1 MPWRSITLVP
11 FQRRGEFSGGNTSE
25 ENSDIEF
32 VSERHA
38 GPLQFSGMSSDG
50 RETHFGDF
58 VSDANSVAHSNAAV
72 SERISPA
79 EEPQSGLSAAS
90 ERPADSLED
99 FELISPTQD
108 AIDGVQDAVV
118 PSSSFSRIVNNSFLS
133 SVPVHNIEMPW
144 EQGVAKHIFG
154 DTVFPVES
162 FKVQPLIAGV
172 DLSGKVKCSVDVAGE
187 LNHTL
192 GKVEGIRP
200 SGFFSAVSNMTDVAY
215 ADKKSLEIETACVKW
230 IAILKLCPGASTLW
244 EHIAEEST
252 EAAWKSNLEVVESII
267 GVRSPATASSR
278 ANVFRKLLEWIFV
291 NHPDE
296 SDPLDEKL
304 IWSYFCHL
312 NVSQAAPTSASSAM
326 SALRYAQHIFGFET
340 LSSATGSRRL
350 LGRSELMFS
359 QKDPVRQ
366 AVVLT
371 VHDVLTLHSKLND
384 VESGIFDRIGAGYL
398 LLCLYGRCRHSD
410 LANVNHV
417 VHDHDSSSGFVEI
430 FTRCHKTARGAVK
443 KATFLPILIP
453 VIGINNENWVETLQ
467 QLMFECGMVFDGL
480 IGGPVLRPP
489 VSAHSE
495 VLCKRGLTSD
505 ECGRLLRILL
515 DLPVERPGK
524 GVPGVTSH
532 SLKATGLSWATKFG
546 LGEYDRAVLGRHSS
560 STSSASA
567 IYARDLAFPSV
578 KKFEGVLAAIFNKS
592 FRPDAPRSLYF
603 DQVPRVDVPDEV
615 RHSTS
620 AAKPEAELVEIKDEA
635 SVVVPSCVGTEFVDS
650 SSDSSGEESE
660 FEVSQEEEPEAVHE
674 PHRKIRKVEGPEAS
688 GATWM
693 FHKRSGILHLRDR
706 VESEPGR
713 SSKYFRCGRVVGNN
727 YYPMTD
733 RQSGNP
739 MCSFCNRR
747 S

>member
-1 MPWRSITLVP
+1 M
-11 FQRRGEFSGGNTSE
+11 
-25 ENSDIEF
+25 
-32 VSERHA
+32 
-38 GPLQFSGMSSDG
+38 
-50 RETHFGDF
+50 
-58 VSDANSVAHSNAAV
+58 
-72 SERISPA
+72 
-79 EEPQSGLSAAS
+79 
-90 ERPADSLED
+90 
-99 FELISPTQD
+99 
-108 AIDGVQDAVV
+108 
-118 PSSSFSRIVNNSFLS
+118 
-133 SVPVHNIEMPW
+133 
-144 EQGVAKHIFG
+144 
-154 DTVFPVES
+154 
-162 FKVQPLIAGV
+162 
-172 DLSGKVKCSVDVAGE
+172 
-187 LNHTL
+187 
-192 GKVEGIRP
+192 
-200 SGFFSAVSNMTDVAY
+200 
-215 ADKKSLEIETACVKW
+215 
-230 IAILKLCPGASTLW
+230 
-244 EHIAEEST
+244 
-252 EAAWKSNLEVVESII
+252 
-267 GVRSPATASSR
+267 RSPATASSR
-278 ANVFRKLLEWIFV
+278 ANVFRRLLEWIFV

-312 NVSQAAPTSASSAM
+312 NASRAAPTSASSVM

-366 AVVLT
+366 AVVLS

-417 VHDHDSSSGFVEI
+417 VHDHDSSSGYVEI
-430 FTRCHKTARGAVK
+430 FTRCHKTTRGAVK
-443 KATFLPILIP
+443 KSTFLPILIP
-453 VIGINNENWVETLQ
+453 AIGIDNENWVENLQ
-467 QLMFECGMVFDGL
+467 QLMLECGMVFDGL

-515 DLPVERPGK
+515 GLPIERPGK

-546 LGEYDRAVLGRHSS
+546 LSEYDRAVLGRHSS

-578 KKFEGVLAAIFNKS
+578 KKFEGVLSAIFDKS

-603 DQVPRVDVPDEV
+603 DKVPRVDVSDEASQV
-615 RHSTS
+615 ASMT
-620 AAKPEAELVEIKDEA
+620 KPETEFVEVKDES
-635 SVVVPSCVGTEFVDS
+635 SVVVPSCAETEFVDS
-650 SSDSSGEESE
+650 SSDSSGEECE
-660 FEVSQEEEPEAVHE
+660 NEACQEEEPEAVLE
-674 PHRKIRKVEGPEAS
+674 PHRKVRRVEGPEAS

-706 VESEPGR
+706 VESEPGLG
-713 SSKYFRCGRVVGNN
+713 SKYFRCGTGRVVGNN

-739 MCSFCNRR
+739 LCSFCNRR